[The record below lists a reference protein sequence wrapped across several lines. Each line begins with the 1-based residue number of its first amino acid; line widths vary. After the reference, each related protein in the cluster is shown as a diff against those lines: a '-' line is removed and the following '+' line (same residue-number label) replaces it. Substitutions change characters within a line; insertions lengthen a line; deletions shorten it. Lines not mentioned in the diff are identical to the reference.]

1 MNNND
6 ILNAIS
12 NISPEF
18 IDEAAFELHEA
29 QSSDNPAADV
39 RGMNRNRRR
48 SIGKI
53 LYIAIPSAAAI
64 LLILSVALPAILRVG
79 KSESAS
85 TADAPAATSEMP
97 SESVAQTPSEEA
109 ADEAAAEEA
118 YDAQDIAEAEPS
130 YEAAAEAPSEPEPS
144 AETSGAATKADSY
157 KNDLTIND
165 SDKTAEAEEAI
176 SSPAAVYD
184 NGILT
189 IETSELYHENFEGSA
204 YKIFALG
211 ENADAE
217 PAAEGNISDITDQTQ
232 ITDEPL
238 VLDLSSLKLEP
249 GDYRIEMKT
258 GTAEFTVPE

>member
-18 IDEAAFELHEA
+18 IDEAAFELHEV
-29 QSSDNPAADV
+29 QSPDIPAADGH
-39 RGMNRNRRR
+39 RINSNRKR
-48 SIGKI
+48 SIAKI

-85 TADAPAATSEMP
+85 MADAPAATSGMP
-97 SESVAQTPSEEA
+97 SESVAQAPSEAA

-130 YEAAAEAPSEPEPS
+130 YEAAAEAPSEPETS
-144 AETSGAATKADSY
+144 AETSGAAAKSDSY

-165 SDKTAEAEEAI
+165 SAKTAEAEEAI
-176 SSPAAVYD
+176 PAPAAVYD

-189 IETSELYHENFEGSA
+189 IETAELYHENFEGSK
-204 YKIFALG
+204 YRIFALG

>member
-64 LLILSVALPAILRVG
+64 LLILSVALPAILKVG
-79 KSESAS
+79 RSESAS
-85 TADAPAATSEMP
+85 ASHAPVTTSEMS
-97 SESVAQTPSEEA
+97 SEALPQSVYEEA
-109 ADEAAAEEA
+109 ADEEAAEEA
-118 YDAQDIAEAEPS
+118 YDDQDHIEAEPS
-130 YEAAAEAPSEPEPS
+130 YEAAAEAPSEPEP
-144 AETSGAATKADSY
+144 AAQTSGAAAKADSY

-176 SSPAAVYD
+176 SAPAAVYD

-189 IETSELYHENFEGSA
+189 IETAELYHENFEGSK
-204 YKIFALG
+204 YRIFALG

-217 PAAEGNISDITDQTQ
+217 PAAEGNISDITDHTQ

-249 GDYRIEMKT
+249 GNYRIEMKT